1 MLSQGNLVAAAN
13 AAVNVID
20 QLDENTVLLSVLPMH
35 HTYEATTGHLAAQ
48 FFGVTTAINDSVK
61 YVAKNIKK
69 YRPTYLILVPL
80 YVETMHKKMWDEI
93 KKQGKE
99 KKVRLAM
106 KLATLSWPW
115 ASTCGKSS
123 SDRFWRATADGWTPL
138 FAAEPN
144 LNPQC
149 ILDFRSIGIEI
160 QEGYGITECAP
171 LLAANP
177 INRNKVGSVGPAV
190 QNVTVKIDR
199 EKPTDET
206 GEILAKG
213 PNVMLGYCDMPEE
226 TAAVFTE
233 DGFFR
238 TGDIG
243 YTDKDGYIYIT
254 GRKKNVIILS
264 NGKNV
269 FPEELEEHLSS
280 VPLFLESAVVG
291 RTDSKGETVITAV
304 IYPDYNALKDKTEE
318 EIEAI
323 LRNQLNEINRT
334 LPQYKQMRGLEIRKT
349 EFEKT
354 TSRKIKRY
362 KI

>member
-1 MLSQGNLVAAAN
+1 MSAQFNIRRASSRMVSVLQRELDLPRFVAATLVGRGIDTPK
-13 AAVNVID
+13 AARAFLFPSFKHD
-20 QLDENTVLLSVLPMH
+20 WLDPYLIPGLGDVVDALEDAVRKGSRILVFGDFDLDGISATTVLTRGLRELG
-35 HTYEATTGHLAAQ
+35 ADA
-48 FFGVTTAINDSVK
+48 
-61 YVAKNIKK
+61 
-69 YRPTYLILVPL
+69 VPFIP
-80 YVETMHKKMWDEI
+80 K
-93 KKQGKE
+93 
-99 KKVRLAM
+99 
-106 KLATLSWPW
+106 
-115 ASTCGKSS
+115 
-123 SDRFWRATADGWTPL
+123 RF
-138 FAAEPN
+138 E
-144 LNPQC
+144 
-149 ILDFRSIGIEI
+149 
-160 QEGYGITECAP
+160 EGYGITECAP